1 MTGSG
6 DNLTVFANVVVV
18 QNQEQAY
25 TPSHTHMLRSILG
38 DNFKRDIKLHV
49 NTVCCLSDLYDT

>member
-6 DNLTVFANVVVV
+6 DNLIIIANIVVV

-25 TPSHTHMLRSILG
+25 TPSHTHMLWR
-38 DNFKRDIKLHV
+38 
-49 NTVCCLSDLYDT
+49 

>member
-6 DNLTVFANVVVV
+6 DNLTIFANIAVI

-25 TPSHTHMLRSILG
+25 TPSHTRTLRSRIG
-38 DNFKRDIKLHV
+38 DKLPA
-49 NTVCCLSDLYDT
+49 